1 MGNMMSDIKNV
12 QANRLRHCR
21 GVKGWTL
28 EETGK
33 RLGVTGSRYSNWE
46 QALRSPK
53 YEQMIALAELFGTT
67 PAWLAGFTDHEGNN
81 ASAMDY
87 VTLDQS
93 AISVGGETLNIDN
106 VANRSALHID
116 HVKARGLNENR
127 LTAIVAQGDSMDP
140 LIQDGAEVLI
150 DRSRTTVSTA
160 DLFAILVNGQIWIRW
175 IRPELD
181 GSFTVAAEDSA
192 HYPDQK
198 LNAEQLASL
207 KIVGRI
213 ARITHDR

>member
-1 MGNMMSDIKNV
+1 
-12 QANRLRHCR
+12 
-21 GVKGWTL
+21 
-28 EETGK
+28 
-33 RLGVTGSRYSNWE
+33 
-46 QALRSPK
+46 
-53 YEQMIALAELFGTT
+53 
-67 PAWLAGFTDHEGNN
+67 
-81 ASAMDY
+81 
-87 VTLDQS
+87 
-93 AISVGGETLNIDN
+93 LNIDN

-198 LNAEQLASL
+198 LNAEQLAGL

>member
-1 MGNMMSDIKNV
+1 MSNIKDV
-12 QANRLRHCR
+12 QARRLRQCR
-21 GVKGWTL
+21 ASKGWTI
-28 EETGK
+28 EETGSQI
-33 RLGVTGSRYSNWE
+33 GISGSRYSNWE
-46 QALRSPK
+46 QALRTPK
-53 YEQMIALAELFGTT
+53 YEQIMALAELFGTT

-81 ASAMDY
+81 ASSDY
-87 VTLDQS
+87 ITLAKS
-93 AISVGGETLNIDN
+93 KISIGGEILSIEN

-116 HVKARGLNENR
+116 HIKARGLNENQ
-127 LTAIVAQGDSMDP
+127 LTAIIAQGNSMAP
-140 LIQDGAEVLI
+140 IIQDGAEVLI

-198 LNAEQLASL
+198 LNAKQLADL
-207 KIVGRI
+207 KIAGRI
-213 ARITHDR
+213 ARISHDR